1 MYPEEEGRR
10 CGKDVAGPPRV
21 MGEADSERLC
31 AGSEGLGSREH
42 LEKTKCTERLV
53 LLNVERRNQPAEDE
67 GVGEWK
73 GHRTLSH

>member
-53 LLNVERRNQPAEDE
+53 LLNVLAAVTSQQRTRVWVSGKDT
-67 GVGEWK
+67 
-73 GHRTLSH
+73 GH